1 MIECSKLNMSMIPTN
16 YIYGGFALWLL
27 IITILLIKMLLHYS
41 RLTANI
47 SKKDL
52 ISSLNHLISV
62 SERNSKDIEIQSD
75 RLTKEINENKKHL
88 QRVGFKRYNPFTD
101 TGGDQS
107 FTATFLNDLGD
118 GIMISSLHS
127 RENTRLYA
135 KKVDNG
141 KVSSQTLSSEE
152 QEVIKQALK

>member
-1 MIECSKLNMSMIPTN
+1 MIPTIF
-16 YIYGGFALWLL
+16 IYGAAALWLTV
-27 IITILLIKMLLHYS
+27 ITILLVRMLLHYKN
-41 RLTANI
+41 LTADV

-52 ISSLNHLISV
+52 ISSLNHLISI
-62 SERNSKDIEIQSD
+62 SERNSEDVKLLTDKLNHEI
-75 RLTKEINENKKHL
+75 TENKKHL
-88 QRVGFKRYNPFTD
+88 QKIGFKRYNPFTD

-107 FTATFLNDLGD
+107 FTAALLDDLGD

-135 KKVDNG
+135 KKVADG
-141 KVSSQTLSSEE
+141 KVTGQVLSSEE

>member
-1 MIECSKLNMSMIPTN
+1 MIPT
-16 YIYGGFALWLL
+16 IYLIGGLSLWLL
-27 IITILLIKMLLHYS
+27 VITILLARMLIHY
-41 RLTANI
+41 RHLTSDV

-52 ISSLNHLISV
+52 ISSLNQLISI
-62 SERNSKDIEIQSD
+62 SERNSKDIESLSD
-75 RLTKEINENKKHL
+75 KLNAEIAENKKHI
-88 QRVGFKRYNPFTD
+88 QRLGFKRYNPFTD

-107 FTATFLNDLGD
+107 FTAAFLDDLGD

-135 KKVDNG
+135 KKVDGG
-141 KVSSQTLSSEE
+141 KVTTQTLSSEE

>member
-1 MIECSKLNMSMIPTN
+1 MIPTN
-16 YIYGGFALWLL
+16 YLFGAVALWL
-27 IITILLIKMLLHYS
+27 IVITFLLIKMLLHY
-41 RLTANI
+41 RNLTADV

-52 ISSLNHLISV
+52 ISSLNHLISL
-62 SERNSKDIEIQSD
+62 SERNSKDIET
-75 RLTKEINENKKHL
+75 LTEKLNHEINENKKHL
-88 QRVGFKRYNPFTD
+88 QKLGFKRYNPFTD

-107 FTATFLNDLGD
+107 FTAALLDDLGD

-135 KKVDNG
+135 KKVEGG
-141 KVSSQTLSSEE
+141 KVSAQTLSSEE

>member
-1 MIECSKLNMSMIPTN
+1 MIPTI

-27 IITILLIKMLLHYS
+27 VVTILLIKMLLHYS
-41 RLTANI
+41 HLTADV

-52 ISSLNHLISV
+52 ISALNHLIST

-75 RLTKEINENKKHL
+75 KLNKEITENKKHL
-88 QRVGFKRYNPFTD
+88 QRLGFKRYNPFTD

-107 FTATFLNDLGD
+107 FTAALLDDLGD

-135 KKVDNG
+135 KKVVGG
-141 KVSSQTLSSEE
+141 KVSAQTLSSEE

>member
-1 MIECSKLNMSMIPTN
+1 MIPTN
-16 YIYGGFALWLL
+16 YLFGAIALWL
-27 IITILLIKMLLHYS
+27 IVITFLLIKMLLHY
-41 RLTANI
+41 RNLTADV

-52 ISSLNHLISV
+52 ISSLNHLISL
-62 SERNSKDIEIQSD
+62 SERNSKDIET
-75 RLTKEINENKKHL
+75 LTEKLNHEINENKKHL
-88 QRVGFKRYNPFTD
+88 QKLGFKRYNPFTD

-107 FTATFLNDLGD
+107 FTAALLDDLGD

-135 KKVDNG
+135 KKVEGG
-141 KVSSQTLSSEE
+141 KVSAQTLSSEE

>member
-1 MIECSKLNMSMIPTN
+1 MIPTI
-16 YIYGGFALWLL
+16 YIYGGVALWLL
-27 IITILLIKMLLHYS
+27 IITVLVIKMLLHYQK
-41 RLTANI
+41 LTADV

-62 SERNSKDIEIQSD
+62 SERNSKDIEL
-75 RLTKEINENKKHL
+75 LTEKLNHEISQNKKHL
-88 QRVGFKRYNPFTD
+88 QRLGFKRYNPFTD

-107 FTATFLNDLGD
+107 FTAAFLDDLGD

-135 KKVDNG
+135 KKVEGG
-141 KVSSQTLSSEE
+141 KVSTQTLSSEE